1 MAELGS
7 REERVACRTPNSP
20 NGRGVRIPKWKFDI
34 VRTAILNELQ
44 ENDVLFVE
52 LPDRA
57 GARLPPSDRSRMGS
71 VGWHVTTVKLELEV
85 RGEIRRVPG
94 PGKQM
99 LSLAR

>member
-7 REERVACRTPNSP
+7 DGERVACRSPNSP
-20 NGRGVRIPKWKFDI
+20 KGKGVRIPRWKFDV
-34 VRTAILNELQ
+34 VRTAILDELR

-57 GARLPPSDRSRMGS
+57 GARLSPADRSRMGS

-85 RGEIRRVPG
+85 RGEIRRLPG

-99 LSLAR
+99 LTLAR